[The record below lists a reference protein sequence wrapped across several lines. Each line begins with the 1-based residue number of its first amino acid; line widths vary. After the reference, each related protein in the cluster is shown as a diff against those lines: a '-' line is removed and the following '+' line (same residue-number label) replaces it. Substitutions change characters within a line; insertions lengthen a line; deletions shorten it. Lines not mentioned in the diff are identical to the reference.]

1 MSKSSLLCFRFL
13 TLFLCFH
20 FYGYSFVLPLINLYV
35 FCCTLPICR
44 LGLYVHHG
52 LLHQNFLLIPLCL
65 LVRYINVLL
74 VALSINFYFENCACL
89 MVFFFFSFQR
99 VLDALFPSVLGGTC
113 AIPGAFG
120 CGKTVISQALSKVNL
135 LTYRGLLCIFWII
148 YFNFLSF

>member
-1 MSKSSLLCFRFL
+1 MSKSNLLCFRFL

-74 VALSINFYFENCACL
+74 VALSINFYYENCACL
-89 MVFFFFSFQR
+89 MFFFFHF
-99 VLDALFPSVLGGTC
+99 SVFLMPFSPQFLVGLV
-113 AIPGAFG
+113 PY
-120 CGKTVISQALSKVNL
+120 L
-135 LTYRGLLCIFWII
+135 GLLVVAKQSLVKL
-148 YFNFLSF
+148 FLR